1 MSEKVHYFKLGLFV
15 IIALGLSVAG
25 IIALSAGLFSK
36 PNLMM
41 ETYLDES
48 VQGLDVGAPIKLRG
62 VRIGQ
67 VDTITFVNEVYATD
81 LRYVLVRFSILPSIA
96 REVGREIIQPMLKKE
111 IEAGLRLRLAQQG
124 LTGTAYLE
132 ADYFNPEQYAPLKI
146 DFTPACCYVPSVPS
160 LITRLSDSANS
171 ILRQMERARVDQV
184 GSNLNT
190 LITTLH
196 TLLTTNLQ
204 PTLQAV
210 QQASAEMA
218 GTVTE
223 LRRELQPV
231 IQTNLPPLLSNA
243 TAAAQGLAMVVRHAD
258 QTITRIEN
266 LVDRQEATLD
276 ETLDN
281 FREASAEIKDL
292 SRTARAYPSYVLFG
306 EPPPRVE
313 SNP

>member
-1 MSEKVHYFKLGLFV
+1 MSEKVHYFKVGLFV
-15 IIALGLSVAG
+15 IIALGLIVAG
-25 IIALSAGLFSK
+25 IMALSTGLFSK

-41 ETYLDES
+41 ETYLNES

-62 VRIGQ
+62 VKIGQ
-67 VDTITFVNEVYATD
+67 VDTITFVYEVYETN
-81 LRYVLVRFSILPSIA
+81 LRYVLVRFSILPAIA
-96 REVGREIIQPMLKKE
+96 HEVGRDIFQPMLKKE

-124 LTGTAYLE
+124 LTGTAYME
-132 ADYFNPEQYAPLKI
+132 ADYFDPERYAPLI
-146 DFTPACCYVPSVPS
+146 LDFTPACIYVPSVPS
-160 LITRLSDSANS
+160 LMTRLSDSANTV
-171 ILRQMERARVDQV
+171 LRQVERARVDQV

-190 LITTLH
+190 LITTLN

-210 QQASAEMA
+210 QQASADMA

-243 TAAAQGLAMVVRHAD
+243 TAAAQGLATVMRRAD
-258 QTITRIEN
+258 QTLGRIETMI
-266 LVDRQEATLD
+266 DRQEATLD

-281 FREASAEIKDL
+281 FREASAEFKDL
-292 SRTARAYPSYVLFG
+292 SRLARSYPSYVLFG